1 MGLTFTVYGTPKPQG
16 SMRAFRHRTT
26 GKVMVTTDNKQL
38 KPWRQQVSETAMYAR
53 YESGRCV
60 ELCKVY
66 PVRIDLAFYF
76 ARPKSA
82 KKRIGMTVKPDLDK
96 LQRAVFDAITGI
108 LIHDDAQI
116 TSVTARKH
124 YGDPERVEIT
134 VEELR

>member
-1 MGLTFTVYGTPKPQG
+1 MGLTFTVYGKPRPQG
-16 SMRAFRHRTT
+16 STRAFFIKKLGRAVITS
-26 GKVMVTTDNKQL
+26 DNKQL
-38 KPWRQQVSETAMYAR
+38 KPWRQQVSETALSVR
-53 YESGRCV
+53 ERGV
-60 ELCKVY
+60 EPWRGY

-134 VEELR
+134 VEELK

>member
-16 SMRAFRHRTT
+16 SMRGFRHRTT
-26 GKVMVTTDNKQL
+26 GKVIVTSDNKRL
-38 KPWRQQVSETAMYAR
+38 KPWRQQLSETALHAR
-53 YESGRCV
+53 GPGV
-60 ELCKVY
+60 ELCQSY
-66 PVRIDLAFYF
+66 PVRIDLVFYF
-76 ARPKSA
+76 RRPKSA

-96 LQRAVFDAITGI
+96 LQRAVFDALKGI